1 MRLKSNFL
9 FSDPAWAKKLE
20 GELSLG
26 KTLVTFQAM
35 SPISDESAS
44 CSFAIHVRD
53 TVPPRV
59 YNCPEDFKAHLVRR
73 FPQISRKKEIT
84 IEFEDFFKSCIR
96 KGSQNHCFLHSLLT
110 HFAFFKIQKLNFK
123 NTNSLSYHMCESTIF
138 FY

>member
-73 FPQISRKKEIT
+73 FPQNSRKKEIT
-84 IEFEDFFKSCIR
+84 IEFEYFLKSCLR
-96 KGSQNHCFLHSLLT
+96 KGSQKTTVSYI
-110 HFAFFKIQKLNFK
+110 HF
-123 NTNSLSYHMCESTIF
+123 
-138 FY
+138 

>member
-9 FSDPAWAKKLE
+9 LSDPAWAKKLE

-73 FPQISRKKEIT
+73 FPQKSRKKEIM
-84 IEFEDFFKSCIR
+84 IGFE
-96 KGSQNHCFLHSLLT
+96 
-110 HFAFFKIQKLNFK
+110 
-123 NTNSLSYHMCESTIF
+123 YIF
-138 FY
+138 FLFLKKSSTNR